1 MLYYEEVRHATLFP
15 DLILMVDER
24 KPEWFQNMHEE
35 DEHSLLTAAQQSR
48 RAFCGSAARFTIA
61 LTFFPLAELFT
72 SCDSQQQQNKKKIRH
87 PSVQINSTDVITNT
101 RYIGNAF
108 AFPEQMVSASLEPK
122 PGISAY
128 VPGISF
134 LGMIAQDTLSFG
146 YNRVNPRDIIL
157 VGMFKQKNGTFR
169 YGYEINGVRGYAKGH
184 ALSSH
189 FKYVI
194 TFQINEEGRVAD
206 PDYPHQRRFGY
217 DFQITNG
224 WDGSIWLKG
233 LKSSATFA
241 NQLFVGVMD
250 EGNNVHLPDN
260 KKLQF
265 YISVSGTEQVPGAIY
280 KNEDDTSQVSS
291 QYSDSE
297 NDIVLTLTG
306 SS

>member
-1 MLYYEEVRHATLFP
+1 MHKR
-15 DLILMVDER
+15 DER
-24 KPEWFQNMHEE
+24 
-35 DEHSLLTAAQQSR
+35 QSR
-48 RAFCGSAARFTIA
+48 RTFCGRAARFTVA
-61 LTFFPLAELFT
+61 LALFPLAELFT
-72 SCDSQQQQNKKKIRH
+72 SCDTQQQKKILR
-87 PSVQINSTDVITNT
+87 PSVQINNTGVITNT
-101 RYIGNAF
+101 RYIGGAF

-122 PGISAY
+122 SDRMPPY
-128 VPGISF
+128 EPGISF
-134 LGMIAQDTLSFG
+134 MGIIAQDISSFG
-146 YNRVNPRDIIL
+146 YDLVNPGDIVL

-169 YGYEINGVRGYAKGH
+169 YGYEINGVRHYAKGH
-184 ALSSH
+184 AQSSH

-250 EGNNVHLPDN
+250 ESNNVHLPDN

-297 NDIVLTLTG
+297 NDIVLTLIG

>member
-1 MLYYEEVRHATLFP
+1 M
-15 DLILMVDER
+15 
-24 KPEWFQNMHEE
+24 
-35 DEHSLLTAAQQSR
+35 
-48 RAFCGSAARFTIA
+48 
-61 LTFFPLAELFT
+61 
-72 SCDSQQQQNKKKIRH
+72 
-87 PSVQINSTDVITNT
+87 
-101 RYIGNAF
+101 
-108 AFPEQMVSASLEPK
+108 
-122 PGISAY
+122 
-128 VPGISF
+128 
-134 LGMIAQDTLSFG
+134 SFG
-146 YNRVNPRDIIL
+146 YGRVNPRDIIL

-169 YGYEINGVRGYAKGH
+169 YGYEINGVRGYAEGH

-217 DFQITNG
+217 DFQITSG
-224 WDGSIWLKG
+224 WDGSTWLKG
-233 LKSSATFA
+233 LKSSAIFA

-250 EGNNVHLPDN
+250 EGNNVRLPDN

-265 YISVSGTEQVPGAIY
+265 YISVSGAEQVPGAIY

>member
-15 DLILMVDER
+15 DLILMVNER

-61 LTFFPLAELFT
+61 LAFFPLAELFT

-87 PSVQINSTDVITNT
+87 PSVQINSTDIITNT

-134 LGMIAQDTLSFG
+134 LGMIAQDTMSFG
-146 YNRVNPRDIIL
+146 YNRVNPRDIML

-217 DFQITNG
+217 FLQVWSG
-224 WDGSIWLKG
+224 WDASTRIQG
-233 LKSSATFA
+233 LQSSPIYA

-250 EGNNVHLPDN
+250 DSNNVRLPDN
-260 KKLQF
+260 KQLQL
-265 YISVSGTEQVPGAIY
+265 YIQVSGSEQVPNVIY
-280 KNEDDTSQVSS
+280 KNDDETSQVSS
-291 QYSDSE
+291 QFSDNE
-297 NDIVLTLTG
+297 NRIILTLIG
-306 SS
+306 SY

>member
-1 MLYYEEVRHATLFP
+1 
-15 DLILMVDER
+15 
-24 KPEWFQNMHEE
+24 MHEE
-35 DEHSLLTAAQQSR
+35 DERPLLTAVQQSR

-61 LTFFPLAELFT
+61 LAFFPLAELFT
-72 SCDSQQQQNKKKIRH
+72 SCDSQKQNKKKIVR
-87 PSVQINSTDVITNT
+87 PSVQINTTDVITNT

-108 AFPEQMVSASLEPK
+108 AFPERTVSASLEPK
-122 PGISAY
+122 SDRVSAY

-134 LGMIAQDTLSFG
+134 LGIIAQDTMSFG
-146 YNRVNPRDIIL
+146 CDPVNPCDIIL

-189 FKYVI
+189 YKYTI
-194 TFQINEEGRVAD
+194 TFQLNEEGVVAD

-217 DFQITNG
+217 DFQVTSG
-224 WDGSIWLKG
+224 WDGSTWFKG
-233 LKSSATFA
+233 LKSSAIFA

-260 KKLQF
+260 KQLQL
-265 YISVSGTEQVPGAIY
+265 YISVSGAEQEPSAIY

-291 QYSDSE
+291 QYSDSD